1 VCALH
6 QQLCDGLACFGLAGP
21 GWKLESLRP
30 IEWVL
35 DQQSLAVG
43 GRRRWC
49 SLLPDKGRLGIDF
62 LGYLNRLS
70 ADLSDVRDANQQPDI
85 Q

>member
-1 VCALH
+1 MCALH
-6 QQLCDGLACFGLAGP
+6 RQLCDGLACFGLAGP

-35 DQQSLAVG
+35 YQHDLASG
-43 GRRRWC
+43 GRRRWP

-62 LGYLNRLS
+62 LGYLNRLC
-70 ADLSDVRDANQQPDI
+70 ADLPDVHDANQQPDI
-85 Q
+85 

>member
-1 VCALH
+1 VRALH

-35 DQQSLAVG
+35 DQHGLAVG
-43 GRRRWC
+43 GRRRWR
-49 SLLPDKGRLGIDF
+49 SLLPDKRRLGIDI
-62 LGYLNRLS
+62 LGYLNRLF
-70 ADLSDVRDANQQPDI
+70 ADLSDVRDANQQSDM
-85 Q
+85 